1 MRRFGTFGAPFSTF
15 LHLLGTGE
23 GRVAAVRWTAQ
34 TTLRQR
40 CAVGQLHRRCCG
52 ENTQVRGIV
61 HRHTRDSCPGRGS
74 RGSVGGR
81 LEPLSSSADR
91 RISGAKREK
100 RPAVFQ
106 DAMGT
111 ASDRPTALVTGANRG
126 LGLETSVQLRAKG
139 FRVVLTSRD
148 EKKGTAAVRGLDP
161 DGGDA
166 MYHQLDITDRASIS
180 SVAKDLPA
188 LVPRLDLLV
197 NNAGIGSWG
206 ADRRA
211 SVRTIATNYFG
222 SRDVTDALLPFIAD
236 GGRIVM
242 VSSGLGELSYMGRDL
257 RPRFA
262 DPSLNRPALD
272 SLVNSYL
279 SDLEKGE
286 AKSAGWPSA
295 YSVSKVAMN
304 ALTRI
309 LAREL
314 APRKIRIN
322 SVCPGW
328 VRTDMGGPGANRSVE
343 VGARSIVLGAM
354 LPDDA
359 TGGFYRDGK
368 RIPW

>member
-1 MRRFGTFGAPFSTF
+1 MP
-15 LHLLGTGE
+15 
-23 GRVAAVRWTAQ
+23 
-34 TTLRQR
+34 
-40 CAVGQLHRRCCG
+40 
-52 ENTQVRGIV
+52 
-61 HRHTRDSCPGRGS
+61 
-74 RGSVGGR
+74 SV
-81 LEPLSSSADR
+81 
-91 RISGAKREK
+91 
-100 RPAVFQ
+100 
-106 DAMGT
+106 

-126 LGLETSVQLRAKG
+126 LGLETAVQLREEG
-139 FRVVLTSRD
+139 FRILLTSRD
-148 EKKGTAAVRGLDP
+148 EDKGIAVARKLDP
-161 DGGDA
+161 EGHDVV
-166 MYHQLDITDRASIS
+166 YHQLDITDRGSITAL
-180 SVAKDLPA
+180 AKDFPGLA
-188 LVPRLDLLV
+188 YRIDVLV

-211 SVRTIATNYFG
+211 SGRTIETNYFG
-222 SRDVTDALLPFIAD
+222 SRDVTDALLPLIPD
-236 GGRIVM
+236 GGRVGM
-242 VSSGLGELSYMGRDL
+242 VSSGLGEASSMGPDL

-262 DPSLNRPALD
+262 DPSLTRPALD

-304 ALTRI
+304 SLTRI

-328 VRTDMGGPGANRSVE
+328 VRTDMGGPGANRSVQ

-354 LPDDA
+354 LPEDA

-368 RIPW
+368 KIPW

>member
-1 MRRFGTFGAPFSTF
+1 
-15 LHLLGTGE
+15 
-23 GRVAAVRWTAQ
+23 
-34 TTLRQR
+34 
-40 CAVGQLHRRCCG
+40 
-52 ENTQVRGIV
+52 
-61 HRHTRDSCPGRGS
+61 
-74 RGSVGGR
+74 
-81 LEPLSSSADR
+81 
-91 RISGAKREK
+91 
-100 RPAVFQ
+100 
-106 DAMGT
+106 MGT
-111 ASDRPTALVTGANRG
+111 ASNRPTALVTGANRG

-161 DGGDA
+161 DGDVP
-166 MYHQLDITDRASIS
+166 YHQLDITNRASIS
-180 SVAKDLPA
+180 AVAKDVPA
-188 LVPRLDLLV
+188 LVPRLNLLV

-211 SVRTIATNYFG
+211 SVRTIETNYFG
-222 SRDVTDALLPFIAD
+222 SRDVTDALLPLIPD
-236 GGRIVM
+236 SGRIVM
-242 VSSGLGELSYMGRDL
+242 VSSGLGELSTMGRDL

-262 DPSLNRPALD
+262 DPSLTRPALD

-279 SDLEKGE
+279 SDVEKGE

-314 APRKIRIN
+314 APRKISIN

-328 VRTDMGGPGANRSVE
+328 GRTDMGGPAANRSVE
-343 VGARSIVLGAM
+343 VGARSIILGAM

-368 RIPW
+368 RISW

>member
-1 MRRFGTFGAPFSTF
+1 MP
-15 LHLLGTGE
+15 
-23 GRVAAVRWTAQ
+23 
-34 TTLRQR
+34 
-40 CAVGQLHRRCCG
+40 
-52 ENTQVRGIV
+52 
-61 HRHTRDSCPGRGS
+61 
-74 RGSVGGR
+74 SV
-81 LEPLSSSADR
+81 
-91 RISGAKREK
+91 
-100 RPAVFQ
+100 
-106 DAMGT
+106 

-126 LGLETSVQLRAKG
+126 LGLETAVQLREKG
-139 FRVVLTSRD
+139 FRIMLTSRD
-148 EKKGTAAVRGLDP
+148 EDKGIAVARKLDP
-161 DGGDA
+161 EGHDVV
-166 MYHQLDITDRASIS
+166 YYQLDITDRGSITAL
-180 SVAKDLPA
+180 AKDFPGLA
-188 LVPRLDLLV
+188 SRLDVLV

-211 SVRTIATNYFG
+211 SARTIATNYFG
-222 SRDVTDALLPFIAD
+222 SRDVTDALLPFVPN

-242 VSSGLGELSYMGRDL
+242 VSSGLGELSTMGRDL

-262 DPSLNRPALD
+262 DPSLTRPVLD

-279 SDLEKGE
+279 TALEKGD

-314 APRKIRIN
+314 APRKIHVN

-343 VGARSIVLGAM
+343 VGALSIVLAAT
-354 LPDDA
+354 LPGDA

-368 RIPW
+368 KIPW

>member
-1 MRRFGTFGAPFSTF
+1 MS
-15 LHLLGTGE
+15 
-23 GRVAAVRWTAQ
+23 AAA
-34 TTLRQR
+34 
-40 CAVGQLHRRCCG
+40 
-52 ENTQVRGIV
+52 
-61 HRHTRDSCPGRGS
+61 
-74 RGSVGGR
+74 
-81 LEPLSSSADR
+81 
-91 RISGAKREK
+91 
-100 RPAVFQ
+100 
-106 DAMGT
+106 
-111 ASDRPTALVTGANRG
+111 DRPTALLTGANGG
-126 LGLETSVQLRAKG
+126 LGLETSNQLRAKG
-139 FRVVLTSRD
+139 FRVILTSRD
-148 EKKGTAAVRGLDP
+148 EKKGTASARGLDP
-161 DGGDA
+161 AGRDVA
-166 MYHQLDITDRASIS
+166 YHQLDITDAASIS
-180 SVAKDLPA
+180 AVAHDLPGLA
-188 LVPRLDLLV
+188 ARLNLLV

-211 SVRTIATNYFG
+211 SARTIATNYFG
-222 SRDVTDALLPFIAD
+222 SRDVTDALLPSIRE

-262 DPSLNRPALD
+262 DQSLNRTALD

-286 AKSAGWPSA
+286 AKSEGWPSA

-314 APRKIRIN
+314 APRKISIN

-359 TGGFYRDGK
+359 TGAFIGTGRRFPGEGSQPSGAPIRRPLPSSLINRALYPPALERQQSDRGTSEPPGRHDVHLRHDHPGHPRVRHHDPRASDLDPGFLARSGPRHRDL
-368 RIPW
+368 RAP